1 MVAARAAGIAVGYE
15 SIALV
20 DLSYLFKK
28 NWHGTPRDSA
38 PGVAAQTT
46 LDQLASVRES
56 ADHVIVCCD
65 APPYRRKEIDPEY
78 KAQRER
84 PEDAEIAQ
92 KKWLMARIEK
102 GGYQI
107 ARSKGYEADDV
118 IAALCCAYAWCPD
131 VRIIGCDK
139 DCAQCVTDK
148 VRMFVPS
155 VGERPGEIR
164 GPAEIVAKFG
174 VEPKEMA
181 LWLALV
187 GDAADNIKGVP
198 GIGPKRAAALIAQC
212 GSLQG
217 IAEALAVGDEGGKPS
232 VMWRNLATHW
242 EQLVSALRLTT
253 LETAVP
259 IDAGALL
266 DKRQASRLVA
276 DDVSDEALD
285 AFEASPREPTPNPED
300 QMTQPHAGTQ
310 NGASEMTTAANANA
324 ATEAEWD
331 PISKTAPGYVPPE
344 MAKPTG
350 TAIVKAANDDFGSVD
365 LDLQPQDL
373 KAARNI
379 AKWIYNGQ
387 LYPQFPTPESVFTII
402 MRGKELG
409 VGVTT
414 SLAGFHLIE
423 GKPSASAD
431 LIRSLAERHEDCE
444 YFRLVESTP
453 ESATWETKHRSHP
466 EPTRYTYTLAEAKQ
480 AGLNGGNWSKR
491 PRDMVCKTAGSK
503 LARIVYPGA
512 VIGLYAPEEMDAA

>member
-1 MVAARAAGIAVGYE
+1 MVAAQATGVAAAGYE

-28 NWHGTPRDSA
+28 NWHGTPRDAA
-38 PGVAAQTT
+38 PGAAAQTT
-46 LDQLASVRES
+46 LDQLAGVRES

-107 ARSKGYEADDV
+107 AKSKGYEADDV
-118 IAALCCAYAWCPD
+118 IAALCNAYSWCPD

-139 DCAQCVTDK
+139 DCAQCVTET

-164 GPAEIVAKFG
+164 RPAEIVAKFG
-174 VEPKEMA
+174 VAPRDMA

-187 GDAADNIKGVP
+187 GDTADNIRGVP
-198 GIGPKRAAALIAQC
+198 GIGPKKAAALIGQC

-217 IAEALAVGDEGGKPS
+217 IAEALAVGDEGGAPNA
-232 VMWRNLATHW
+232 MWRNLATHW
-242 EQLVSALRLTT
+242 DQLVASLRLTT

-259 IDAGALL
+259 VDAVRLL
-266 DKRQASRLVA
+266 EKRQVARLVA
-276 DDVSDEALD
+276 DEAFGASD
-285 AFEASPREPTPNPED
+285 SPPNPKDRTMAQAHEA
-300 QMTQPHAGTQ
+300 P
-310 NGASEMTTAANANA
+310 EANDAND
-324 ATEAEWD
+324 AEWD
-331 PISKTAPGYVPPE
+331 PISKSTAGYVAPAPPPKAAAE
-344 MAKPTG
+344 PAAPMATS
-350 TAIVKAANDDFGSVD
+350 TAIMKAANDDFGAVD

-379 AKWIYNGQ
+379 ARWIYNGQ

-453 ESATWETKHRSHP
+453 ESATWETKHRKHP
-466 EPTRYTYTLAEAKQ
+466 EPTRYTYTLAEAK
-480 AGLNGGNWSKR
+480 AAELVR
-491 PRDMVCKTAGSK
+491 PGRSGKPSPWMTRSRDMVCKTAGSK

-512 VIGLYAPEEMDAA
+512 TIGLYAPEEFEAA